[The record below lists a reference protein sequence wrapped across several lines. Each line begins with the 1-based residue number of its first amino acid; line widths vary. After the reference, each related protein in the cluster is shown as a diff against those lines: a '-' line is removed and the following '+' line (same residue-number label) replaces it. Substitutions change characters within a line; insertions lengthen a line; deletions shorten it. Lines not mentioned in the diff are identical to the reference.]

1 LRRGDGDRIMKIG
14 VLALQGDFE
23 EHCVTLKRLGIAVR
37 EVRVSEDLLELD
49 GIIIPGGES
58 TTIGKLAHDFGLEQ
72 PLRRASETV
81 PIWGTCGGLIFMAR
95 DVGMEQPILGIM
107 DVTVQR
113 NAFGRQVDSFEED
126 LLITG
131 IEGDPFPGIFIRAPV
146 IKEVGPEVK
155 ILCRL
160 ADERIVAVRQG
171 RLLGTSF
178 HPELTGDDRVHRYF
192 LRMAADRP

>member
-1 LRRGDGDRIMKIG
+1 VHDLRRGDGDRIMKIG

-131 IEGDPFPGIFIRAPV
+131 IEGDRSQA
-146 IKEVGPEVK
+146 
-155 ILCRL
+155 
-160 ADERIVAVRQG
+160 
-171 RLLGTSF
+171 SS
-178 HPELTGDDRVHRYF
+178 
-192 LRMAADRP
+192 